1 MTLENYILVYIYSI
15 LVPVKV
21 NPFFLLESISNFGEM
36 MDLKH
41 EDHLQTWSKNGIPIF
56 EANEIQHFFYQCL
69 LH

>member
-1 MTLENYILVYIYSI
+1 
-15 LVPVKV
+15 
-21 NPFFLLESISNFGEM
+21 M